1 MALAIANRYASALAD
16 VVSQPDS
23 ALAPEQALAQLKA
36 FEATLNDPAELR
48 SVLLAPSVRPDDKR
62 AVIAQICT
70 RLGCAEEI
78 RNFIY
83 VVADHRR
90 TAMFGEFV
98 EAFRSWLDSKQGLAR
113 IEVRTAL
120 AMDPDQQASL
130 ERRFAAITGNSI
142 EASYV
147 VDERVLGGSVVRVD
161 STIYDGSLRAKL
173 QQLDRAMRDAG

>member
-23 ALAPEQALAQLKA
+23 ALAPEHALAQLKS
-36 FEATLNDPAELR
+36 FEATLKDSAELR
-48 SVLLAPSVRPDDKR
+48 SVLLAPSVRPADKR
-62 AVIAQICT
+62 ALVAQICT
-70 RLGCAEEI
+70 RLGCAENI

-83 VVADHRR
+83 VVVDHRR
-90 TAMFGEFV
+90 TPMFGEFV

-120 AMDPDQQASL
+120 AMDADQQASL
-130 ERRFAAITGNSI
+130 EQRFAAITRKSI

-147 VDERVLGGSVVRVD
+147 VDESVLGGSVVRVD

-173 QQLDRAMRDAG
+173 QLLDRAMRNAG